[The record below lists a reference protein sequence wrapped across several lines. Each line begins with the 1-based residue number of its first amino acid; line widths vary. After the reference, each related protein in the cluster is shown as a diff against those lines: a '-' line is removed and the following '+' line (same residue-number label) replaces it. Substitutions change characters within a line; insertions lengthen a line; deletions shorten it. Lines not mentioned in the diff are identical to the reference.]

1 MAMMPRGPGPG
12 PGQSGIRGWYRNRRR
27 PLEKSM
33 QAGSRPSFGR
43 GSTTVGS
50 LREVRRHLTW
60 TLRQQTTQRRFGSV
74 LEGYRLRCGSKRSGL
89 EQPWDTVRSELLV
102 PLIRFTASSWNKRND
117 VDVDVLDQ
125 GKARHTRSGLRES
138 NGGGMMMI

>member
-1 MAMMPRGPGPG
+1 MAMMLRGPGPG

-89 EQPWDTVRSELLV
+89 ERPWDTVRSELLV

-125 GKARHTRSGLRES
+125 GKSPAHEEWASGERW
-138 NGGGMMMI
+138 GGMMMI